1 MTANTTDMNRLRCQP
16 CLAVLFSTLAYCAQW
31 RDKAVNES
39 ASSLTLNPF
48 SPVDAA
54 LARAPPVGL
63 AHSLGRC
70 ELAAKCP
77 SALESLSQPS
87 ACQAMQPI
95 LVPRLGPVKHNR
107 INRFAP
113 EQCAFTLVLPTCDIN
128 ALCAWFHGMEAQSCR
143 IHPSTR
149 PEFTVL
155 FKMKLD
161 SEDLHWNVK
170 GEFN

>member
-1 MTANTTDMNRLRCQP
+1 L
-16 CLAVLFSTLAYCAQW
+16 
-31 RDKAVNES
+31 
-39 ASSLTLNPF
+39 SLTLNPF

-77 SALESLSQPS
+77 SARESLSQPS

-113 EQCAFTLVLPTCDIN
+113 EQWEFTLVLPTCDIN
-128 ALCAWFHGMEAQSCR
+128 PLNVELNPICCLLAL
-143 IHPSTR
+143 
-149 PEFTVL
+149 
-155 FKMKLD
+155 
-161 SEDLHWNVK
+161 
-170 GEFN
+170 